1 MRKQRLPIGVD
12 NFEKLRDENLYYVDK
27 TLLIKELLDSWSEVT
42 LFTRPRRFGKSLNMS
57 MLKSF

>member
-12 NFEKLRDENLYYVDK
+12 NFEKLRNENLYYVDK

-42 LFTRPRRFGKSLNMS
+42 
-57 MLKSF
+57 